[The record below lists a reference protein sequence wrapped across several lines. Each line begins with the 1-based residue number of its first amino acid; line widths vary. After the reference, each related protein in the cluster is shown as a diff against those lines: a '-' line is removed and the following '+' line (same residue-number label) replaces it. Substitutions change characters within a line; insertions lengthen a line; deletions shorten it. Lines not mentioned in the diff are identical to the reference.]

1 MTLAFFYDGPLYIN
15 AQKEIFGIAFND
27 KMFQRYELM
36 CDRLILCMRQK
47 QVSSPETLSKITL
60 PYIEFV
66 PCVNLATPAYF
77 FKISEARKTISS
89 VLEKV
94 DGAIIRLPSMIGDIA
109 VDLCVRNNIPFF
121 VEVVGC
127 TWDSLWNHSVK
138 GKIMALPRLI
148 STKKAVKKSPY
159 VLYVTQNFLQNR
171 YPTNGKSIGCSD
183 VDIQNISEV
192 VFDKRI
198 KHIESHFGRL
208 KIGTLAAVNV
218 RYKGQ
223 QYVIEAIGKLKK
235 QGIDNFEYHIAGNG
249 DQSYL
254 RSVAEKFNVSDRVFF
269 TGGIPHEKVFDWLDS
284 IDIYVQPSRTE
295 GLPRAMAEAM
305 SRALPVF
312 GANTGGIPELVDK
325 EYLFS
330 NTGKNIDEI
339 CKILTSLTTE
349 SMLTQAKR
357 SFEKASE
364 YSPKVLNEKR
374 ENFYKDFLEYVNKCN
389 NEGR

>member
-15 AQKEIFGIAFND
+15 PKKEIFGIALND

-47 QVSSPETLSKITL
+47 QVSSPEALSKITL

-109 VDLCVRNNIPFF
+109 VELCYKNNIPFL
-121 VEVVGC
+121 VELVGC

-183 VDIQNISEV
+183 VDIQNMSEEI
-192 VFDKRI
+192 FNKRV
-198 KHIESHFGRL
+198 KHIESHSGRL

-254 RSVAEKFNVSDRVFF
+254 RSVAEKNNVSDRVFF

-312 GANTGGIPELVDK
+312 GANTGGIPELTEP
-325 EYLFS
+325 EYIFS
-330 NTGKNIDEI
+330 NSRNNINEI
-339 CKILTSLTTE
+339 CKILKSYMSE
-349 SMLTQAKR
+349 SMRAQAKR
-357 SFEKASE
+357 SFEKAQE
-364 YSPKVLNEKR
+364 YSSIVLNQIR
-374 ENFYKDFLEYVNKCN
+374 EDFYRDFIEYVNRQNK
-389 NEGR
+389 